1 MTHDS
6 GIRGGGNL
14 RLASPRERLA
24 VLDGR
29 PGVAPEVLALEE
41 RLMDWRETVRASLRD
56 YPLDPP
62 ADDLLDA
69 AIRDGRSLADIC
81 SPLPTKEALISAATG
96 LTQAAGEALPGAH
109 LMLTRMTYLC
119 ETGDPGDLLGV
130 LFTHGW
136 HGHQDVLRQWAGAK
150 ETSDAEALDWL
161 GRQLA
166 RPFFH
171 LLGTRLAGRQA
182 FANRDLK
189 TLGCPCC
196 GGPPRLS
203 RYERDEGQRYLWC
216 DLCDVQWRFAR
227 VNCPFCGNTT
237 HEQLGYL
244 TFEELPSYRV
254 DVCEVCHTYL
264 RAKNER
270 DLPEGVRVDFAIEDV
285 GTLHLSL
292 AAEQAGYRATP
303 GSREA

>member
-1 MTHDS
+1 MGS
-6 GIRGGGNL
+6 V
-14 RLASPRERLA
+14 SPRERLA
-24 VLDGR
+24 VLEGR
-29 PGVAPEVLALEE
+29 PGVAPDVLALEE
-41 RLMDWRETVRASLRD
+41 RLMHWRESVRASLRG
-56 YPLDPP
+56 YPLEPP
-62 ADDLLDA
+62 TDEALDA
-69 AIRDGRSLADIC
+69 AIRDGRSLADTC
-81 SPLPTKEALISAATG
+81 NPLPSKEMLARAAEGLI
-96 LTQAAGEALPGAH
+96 QAAGEAVPGARR
-109 LMLTRMTYLC
+109 MLTHMAGLL
-119 ETGDPGDLLGV
+119 ETGDPEDLLGA

-136 HGHQDVLRQWAGAK
+136 RGHAEVLRLWAGS
-150 ETSDAEALDWL
+150 SDTGESRDPHDPEALDWL

-171 LLGTRLAGRQA
+171 ELGTLLAGRDA
-182 FANRDLK
+182 FAQRDLK

-227 VNCPFCGNTT
+227 VTCPFCGNAK

-244 TFEELPSYRV
+244 TFEELPSYRA
-254 DVCEVCHTYL
+254 DVCEICRAYV

-292 AAEQAGYRATP
+292 AAEQAGYRAAP
-303 GSREA
+303 DSREG